1 MRIVYRFAEL
11 SAASNEVN
19 SAVVTGEG
27 YFWALEAAP
36 MFIAILAFNIV
47 HPGKVLV
54 GESAQ
59 MPGFFATCISFVKG
73 RRGKK
78 EFLQASEKYEQL

>member
-1 MRIVYRFAEL
+1 
-11 SAASNEVN
+11 
-19 SAVVTGEG
+19 
-27 YFWALEAAP
+27 

-78 EFLQASEKYEQL
+78 GFLQASEKYEQL